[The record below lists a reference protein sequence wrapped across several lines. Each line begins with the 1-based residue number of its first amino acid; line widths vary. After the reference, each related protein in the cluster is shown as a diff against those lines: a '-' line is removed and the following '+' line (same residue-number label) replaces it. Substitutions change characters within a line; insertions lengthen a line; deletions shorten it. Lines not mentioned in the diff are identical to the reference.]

1 MYTLDGRQKKAL
13 HAALLAAF
21 PRQASLEQVV
31 LFHLDTHL
39 AVVAGEGPLTEVVF
53 RLMDWAEA
61 QGRLDALVNGA
72 RDENPQN
79 PQLIA
84 FERLVLEARDT
95 RPQDPALRQFA
106 ERVQL
111 APVVPADSE
120 LEKRVFRAGFSD
132 IARWRARLGQ
142 AELAVCRIE
151 APAWRALG
159 TGFLVGPDVIVTN
172 RHVVESLA
180 ADAAPPLVAR
190 FDFKV
195 SPDGAHLREG
205 RTFGLARDWL
215 VASSPVADLDFAVLR
230 LDARAGDLAAGGT
243 PGAPPRGWITP
254 AWRDL
259 EPDETVFVIQHPQGD
274 ALKLAAGRFEARE
287 PTRLRYRVDTEAGSS
302 GSPCFTAQLELVALH
317 RGAAEG
323 QANQGVPFDA
333 IVAALPA
340 AVRAAMQ
347 PFVVAPTAT
356 GHTDAREPAGAA
368 RAGVERLP
376 DGPVTP
382 AAAAP
387 VRRRPMVAAAAMLV
401 VALTGAVAWWRP
413 WTSSAQPPSATSPQ
427 VERAERQVP
436 VPFAWERVTNTR
448 GSCASSGG
456 VTRALY
462 RGESQGPWP
471 ATSGRRAR
479 ELLLVTYETT
489 VVIESAT
496 ASMAG
501 NSHAVSVL
509 GGATNRDLGRKLQF
523 PTDVAVPVV
532 IVACIRTPQLA
543 PDLPPFHVSTWR
555 EVTP

>member
-21 PRQASLEQVV
+21 PRHASLEQLV

-39 AVVAGEGPLTEVVF
+39 AVVAGEGPLTDVVF

-72 RDENPQN
+72 RDENPEN

-95 RPQDPALRQFA
+95 RPQDSALRQFA

-111 APVVPADSE
+111 APVMPADPD

-132 IARWRARLGQ
+132 IAQWRARLGQ

-159 TGFLVGPDVIVTN
+159 TGFLVGPDLVVTN
-172 RHVVESLA
+172 RHVVDALA
-180 ADAAPPLVAR
+180 SDPAPPLVAR

-195 SPDGAHLREG
+195 SPDGTRLREG

-215 VASSPVADLDFAVLR
+215 VASSPVAELDFAVVR
-230 LDARAGDLAAGGT
+230 LDARAGDLAPGGT
-243 PGAPPRGWITP
+243 SGAPPRGWITP

-259 EPDETVFVIQHPQGD
+259 EADETLFVIQHPQGD
-274 ALKLAAGRFEARE
+274 ALKLAAGRFDRRE
-287 PTRLRYRVDTEAGSS
+287 PTRLRYRVDTEPGSS

-323 QANQGVPFDA
+323 AANQGVPFDA
-333 IVAALPA
+333 IVAALPD
-340 AVRAAMQ
+340 AVRASMQ
-347 PFVVAPTAT
+347 PFVVTVPATDSAPD
-356 GHTDAREPAGAA
+356 TDAPA

-376 DGPVTP
+376 NAPLTP
-382 AAAAP
+382 AASTAA
-387 VRRRPMVAAAAMLV
+387 RRRPVVVAAAMLV

-413 WTSSAQPPSATSPQ
+413 WTAAGGTRSPTPPPIAVREIS
-427 VERAERQVP
+427 
-436 VPFAWERVTNTR
+436 VPFEWARVADTR
-448 GSCASSGG
+448 GSCESAGG

-462 RGESQGPWP
+462 RGQSQGAWP
-471 ATSGRRAR
+471 ATRGQRAR
-479 ELLLVTYETT
+479 ELLLVAYQT
-489 VVIESAT
+489 VAIEQVT

-501 NSHAVSVL
+501 NSEALSVL
-509 GGATNRDLGRKLQF
+509 GGTANRDVARKLQF
-523 PTDVAVPVV
+523 PAAVTAPVV
-532 IVACIRTPQLA
+532 VVACVRTPLPA
-543 PDLPPFHVSTWR
+543 PEAPPFRVSTWR

>member
-1 MYTLDGRQKKAL
+1 VYTLDGRQKKAL

-72 RDENPQN
+72 RDENPHN

-95 RPQDPALRQFA
+95 RPQDSALRQFA

-111 APVVPADSE
+111 APVVPADPE

-132 IARWRARLGQ
+132 IAQWRARLGQ

-159 TGFLVGPDVIVTN
+159 TGFLVGPDLIVTN

-180 ADAAPPLVAR
+180 SDAAPALVAR

-195 SPDGAHLREG
+195 SPDGAQLREG

-287 PTRLRYRVDTEAGSS
+287 PTRLRYRVDTEPGSS

-323 QANQGVPFDA
+323 TANQGVPFDA

-340 AVRAAMQ
+340 AVRASMQ
-347 PFVVAPTAT
+347 PFVVAASAT
-356 GHTDAREPAGAA
+356 GLTEAREPVAA

-376 DGPVTP
+376 DGPVPT
-382 AAAAP
+382 AVKARA
-387 VRRRPMVAAAAMLV
+387 RRRPIVAAAALLV

-413 WTSSAQPPSATSPQ
+413 WTSAHPPPIESA
-427 VERAERQVP
+427 VRQVP
-436 VPFAWERVTNTR
+436 VSFAWERVANTR
-448 GSCASSGG
+448 GSCESRGG

-462 RGESQGPWP
+462 RGQSQGAWP
-471 ATSGRRAR
+471 ATSGRQAR
-479 ELLLVTYETT
+479 DLLLVAYDEK
-489 VVIESAT
+489 VAIEDAT

-501 NSHAVSVL
+501 NSEALSVL
-509 GGATNRDLGRKLQF
+509 GGTTNRDLARKLQF
-523 PTDVAVPVV
+523 PVDVTVPVV
-532 IVACIRTPQLA
+532 IVACVRTPQSA
-543 PDLPPFHVSTWR
+543 PDSPPFRVSTWK